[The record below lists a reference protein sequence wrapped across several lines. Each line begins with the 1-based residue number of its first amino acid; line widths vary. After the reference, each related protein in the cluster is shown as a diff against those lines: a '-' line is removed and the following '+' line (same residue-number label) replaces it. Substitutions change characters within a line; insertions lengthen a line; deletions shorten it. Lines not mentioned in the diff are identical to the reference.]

1 LAPRPPPKNSPK
13 NRRLAT
19 AYTERREGAKGV
31 RYRGFFKDAD
41 GRYKCVGTY
50 DTAERAL
57 EISQAAEK
65 RAERLEAGSRDP
77 RPAGP
82 ASVLKGHRPWVGCER
97 SEGTSTASTP
107 ERSRRLLSLTVN

>member
-1 LAPRPPPKNSPK
+1 M
-13 NRRLAT
+13 

-65 RAERLEAGSRDP
+65 VKAEEARRQRAA
-77 RPAGP
+77 
-82 ASVLKGHRPWVGCER
+82 VGGFDLVFSPSSQPPCCGR
-97 SEGTSTASTP
+97 
-107 ERSRRLLSLTVN
+107 